1 MAGHI
6 LWGSFVGEG
15 ERRAK
20 MRAMLCHCRHR
31 LEAEDDE
38 RLLVLVR
45 EHLIRAHPTIPP
57 TDEQVM
63 EIVSTRAYNL
73 VYVEVPA
80 DEELAPEPFQRMVG
94 RHAS

>member
-1 MAGHI
+1 
-6 LWGSFVGEG
+6 
-15 ERRAK
+15 
-20 MRAMLCHCRHR
+20 
-31 LEAEDDE
+31 
-38 RLLVLVR
+38 LVR